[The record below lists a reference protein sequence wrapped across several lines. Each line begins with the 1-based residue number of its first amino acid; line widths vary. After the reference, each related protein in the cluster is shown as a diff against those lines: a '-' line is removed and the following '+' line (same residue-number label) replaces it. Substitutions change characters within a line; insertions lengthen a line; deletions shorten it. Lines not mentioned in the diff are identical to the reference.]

1 MIYRKG
7 DTEGSPEG
15 KPENREGLNS
25 PLDPGTSQKE
35 DQPLPMT
42 GGAGEREDQPL
53 PMTGGIGQ
61 REVQAA
67 SMTGGAGERE
77 DQPLSMTGGAGERE
91 EQPLS
96 MSGGAGE
103 REEQAASISGEME
116 ESEKQSLTE
125 ASMVSEGK
133 NVSGEGKSKKGEGNL
148 ILRLLNS
155 EGMRYLFIGGCTTM
169 VNLVVYAVL
178 CRVVHLNVNISNI
191 ISVSVSI
198 LFAYITNKLIVFRS
212 HCSSLSELA
221 AECARFIGAR
231 LATMVIEV
239 GGVFV
244 LYEILHQNEMVAK
257 LATQVLVVIG
267 NYFISRFLVFKD
279 RDK

>member
-1 MIYRKG
+1 MADRTGAADDRNRI
-7 DTEGSPEG
+7 
-15 KPENREGLNS
+15 PENGAGPAGQAAKTEA
-25 PLDPGTSQKE
+25 
-35 DQPLPMT
+35 
-42 GGAGEREDQPL
+42 GAGEQALKTESS
-53 PMTGGIGQ
+53 GAG
-61 REVQAA
+61 QAA
-67 SMTGGAGERE
+67 
-77 DQPLSMTGGAGERE
+77 
-91 EQPLS
+91 
-96 MSGGAGE
+96 
-103 REEQAASISGEME
+103 
-116 ESEKQSLTE
+116 KTE
-125 ASMVSEGK
+125 AEAEGHNTNTTAVDPGQAGQK
-133 NVSGEGKSKKGEGNL
+133 ASSQGENKL
-148 ILRLLNS
+148 IRLLTS

-198 LFAYITNKLIVFRS
+198 LFAYVTNKLIVFRS
-212 HCSSLSELA
+212 HCSSLGELA

-267 NYFISRFLVFKD
+267 NYFISRFIVFKD
-279 RDK
+279 RT

>member
-1 MIYRKG
+1 MIYRKE
-7 DTEGSPEG
+7 DTERSPEG
-15 KPENREGLNS
+15 RTDGQEGINS
-25 PLDPGTSQKE
+25 PINPDTGQKKE
-35 DQPLPMT
+35 Q
-42 GGAGEREDQPL
+42 
-53 PMTGGIGQ
+53 
-61 REVQAA
+61 
-67 SMTGGAGERE
+67 S
-77 DQPLSMTGGAGERE
+77 LSVSSGAGERE
-91 EQPLS
+91 EQSLPMSGRAGDREEQSLS
-96 MSGGAGE
+96 MSGGAGDG
-103 REEQAASISGEME
+103 EEQSASMSGEMGGSAE
-116 ESEKQSLTE
+116 QSPADAPL
-125 ASMVSEGK
+125 VNEGK
-133 NVSGEGKSKKGEGNL
+133 DVSGEGKGKKGEGNL

-279 RDK
+279 RNK

>member
-1 MIYRKG
+1 MIYRKE

-15 KPENREGLNS
+15 RPENREGLNS
-25 PLDPGTSQKE
+25 PLDPGASQKE
-35 DQPLPMT
+35 
-42 GGAGEREDQPL
+42 AQPL

-67 SMTGGAGERE
+67 SM
-77 DQPLSMTGGAGERE
+77 
-91 EQPLS
+91 
-96 MSGGAGE
+96 SGGAGE
-103 REEQAASISGEME
+103 REAQPLPVTGGAGERDEQSLSMSGRAGEREEQSASISGEME
-116 ESEKQSLTE
+116 ESEKQSFAE

-133 NVSGEGKSKKGEGNL
+133 NASGEGKGKKGEGNL

-279 RDK
+279 RNK

>member
-1 MIYRKG
+1 MSGG
-7 DTEGSPEG
+7 DG
-15 KPENREGLNS
+15 
-25 PLDPGTSQKE
+25 D
-35 DQPLPMT
+35 
-42 GGAGEREDQPL
+42 
-53 PMTGGIGQ
+53 
-61 REVQAA
+61 
-67 SMTGGAGERE
+67 
-77 DQPLSMTGGAGERE
+77 RE
-91 EQPLS
+91 EQFAS
-96 MSGGAGE
+96 MSGEMGGGA
-103 REEQAASISGEME
+103 EQSPADAP
-116 ESEKQSLTE
+116 L
-125 ASMVSEGK
+125 VNEGK
-133 NVSGEGKSKKGEGNL
+133 DASGEGKGKKGEGNL

-279 RDK
+279 RNK

>member
-15 KPENREGLNS
+15 STDGQEGINS
-25 PLDPGTSQKE
+25 PINPETGQKE
-35 DQPLPMT
+35 
-42 GGAGEREDQPL
+42 
-53 PMTGGIGQ
+53 
-61 REVQAA
+61 
-67 SMTGGAGERE
+67 
-77 DQPLSMTGGAGERE
+77 
-91 EQPLS
+91 EQSLS

-103 REEQAASISGEME
+103 REEQSSPMSGGAGEGEEQSSPMSGGAGEREQQSTSMSGEMGGSAE
-116 ESEKQSLTE
+116 QSPADAPL
-125 ASMVSEGK
+125 VNEGK
-133 NVSGEGKSKKGEGNL
+133 DASGEGKGKKEEGNL

-231 LATMVIEV
+231 LATMAIEV

-279 RDK
+279 RNK

>member
-25 PLDPGTSQKE
+25 PLDPATSQKE
-35 DQPLPMT
+35 D
-42 GGAGEREDQPL
+42 
-53 PMTGGIGQ
+53 
-61 REVQAA
+61 
-67 SMTGGAGERE
+67 
-77 DQPLSMTGGAGERE
+77 
-91 EQPLS
+91 QPLS

-133 NVSGEGKSKKGEGNL
+133 NASGEGKRKKGEGNL

-212 HCSSLSELA
+212 HCSSFSELA